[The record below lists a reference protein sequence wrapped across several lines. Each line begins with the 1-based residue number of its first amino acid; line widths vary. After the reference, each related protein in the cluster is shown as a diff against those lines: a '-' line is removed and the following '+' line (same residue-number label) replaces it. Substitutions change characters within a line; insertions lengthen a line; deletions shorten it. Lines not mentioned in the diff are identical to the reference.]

1 MSTAF
6 PQYAQLFLSESREHL
21 SAINHSLLA
30 LEHAGRGE
38 SASGVAS
45 VEEAIAVVFRSV
57 HTIKGMSATM
67 GFAAI
72 AELSHELESLLD
84 RLRRGEL
91 RITQS
96 VTDVLFAC
104 ADALERG
111 VEDSVAGRADAIDT
125 SAVLARLRHF
135 GQATVEAEHAP
146 VAQGGAQG
154 GAQVGAQVDDDVV
167 SLAADADAGTAV
179 EGAPPSHSSD
189 VRQRSVRVEA
199 RRLDTLMDLVGELV
213 IARGRLQELSARSG
227 DETLAETVTRASR
240 VIGALRD
247 EIMTSRLVPVWQ
259 VFDRFP
265 RFVRDAARS
274 AGKTIDLTVTGKEIE
289 LDRSMLDEV
298 GDPIVHL
305 LRNAIDHGIETPAER
320 AAAGKPPAG
329 RLLLSAERDRATVV
343 IRVSDDGRGID
354 RERVL
359 RAAKD
364 AGLVDAARTEL
375 TDEEVARL
383 VARAGFSTA
392 QEVTGMS
399 GRGVGVDA
407 VHTRVRALGG
417 SVEIRSV
424 VGRGTTVTLRL
435 PLTLAMQ
442 RAILA
447 RVSDERYAIPTTHVR
462 ETIEVQPQ
470 AVTMLRGREVLMHRD
485 DVLPV
490 IRLRRVMGLP
500 ATLPG
505 GELEQAVVIELA
517 EKRAVLVV
525 DDLLGQQEIVVKQVD
540 QIRDGLRCFSGATI
554 LGDGAPALILDVGSL
569 S

>member
-6 PQYAQLFLSESREHL
+6 PQYAELFLSESREHL

-30 LEHAGRGE
+30 LEQAGRGE
-38 SASGVAS
+38 SAAGVAS

-67 GFAAI
+67 GYTAI

-91 RITQS
+91 RVTQS

-104 ADALERG
+104 TDALERG
-111 VEDSVAGRADAIDT
+111 VEDSVAGRADAVDT
-125 SAVLARLRHF
+125 SAVMVRLRQV
-135 GQATVEAEHAP
+135 GEATVEAEP
-146 VAQGGAQG
+146 GAH
-154 GAQVGAQVDDDVV
+154 AQVGVQVDDDVIP
-167 SLAADADAGTAV
+167 LAPETDAGPAAD
-179 EGAPPSHSSD
+179 GALASHSSD

-199 RRLDTLMDLVGELV
+199 RRLDVLMDLVGELV

-227 DETLAETVTRASR
+227 DETLTETVSRASR

-247 EIMTSRLVPVWQ
+247 EVMTSRLVPVWQ

-274 AGKTIDLTVTGKEIE
+274 AGKAIDLTVSGKEIE

-320 AAAGKPPAG
+320 AAAGKAPAG

-392 QEVTGMS
+392 QQVTGMS

-424 VGRGTTVTLRL
+424 VGHGTTVTLRL

-470 AVTMLRGREVLMHRD
+470 AVTMLRGREVLTHRD

-490 IRLRRVMGLP
+490 IRLRRVIGLP
-500 ATLPG
+500 AAPPG

-554 LGDGAPALILDVGSL
+554 LGNGAPALILDVGSL